1 MQRKKNYLLF
11 LMGDFKSI
19 NKPLGHLIDTLS
31 FVIGSPYL
39 KYVHHD
45 NLIIAHFESND
56 NLEDIHYFLNT
67 TLDESILSY
76 FLFPKP
82 RKMGI
87 RLDEELEKH
96 LKDLKKNTLNKSDM
110 FSEKVNDNLLHIN
123 DVLQDYTNKF
133 INKVKKESEKKEYNL
148 DDILD
153 KITQSGMDSLTTEE
167 KKFLESIN

>member
-1 MQRKKNYLLF
+1 MKRKKNYLLF
-11 LMGDFKSI
+11 LMGEFKAI
-19 NKPLGHLIDTLS
+19 NTPLSHLIDTLS

-45 NLIIAHFESND
+45 NLIVAHFESYD
-56 NLEDIHYFLNT
+56 TLEDIHFYLNT
-67 TLDESILSY
+67 TLDDTILSY

-96 LKDLKKNTLNKSDM
+96 LTELRKNTLNKSDG
-110 FSEKVNDNLLHIN
+110 FVENINEHFLHIN
-123 DVLQDYTNKF
+123 EALQNYSNKF
-133 INKVKKESEKKEYNL
+133 VDKVRKESESKEYNL

-153 KITQSGMDSLTTEE
+153 KISESGMDSLTTEE
-167 KKFLESIN
+167 KKYLTTIN